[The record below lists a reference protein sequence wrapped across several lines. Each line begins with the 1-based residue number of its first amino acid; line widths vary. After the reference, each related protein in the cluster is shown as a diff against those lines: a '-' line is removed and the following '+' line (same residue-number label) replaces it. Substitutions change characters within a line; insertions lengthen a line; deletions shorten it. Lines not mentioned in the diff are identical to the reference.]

1 MRRGSHGMSLRGTA
15 QQRRG
20 NLQFTGKS
28 QDEEIATLTSFAR
41 NDIVVIGG
49 GIAGLSA
56 ALHLAERGLHP
67 LVLEAD
73 PTYLGGR
80 LAGGETIEVDGYQF
94 RLEHGVHG
102 IWSGYRNLQA
112 MLARHNLRPV
122 FVPAEEE
129 SWIYRSGGFL
139 GRADVGSVIR
149 RSIFPPPLH
158 YLELFL
164 HPRFLWM
171 LDVRDWVSLV
181 RTWAGLV
188 MAIGID
194 PFAESQPM
202 EGLTLGQMTRK
213 WSPALRAFFL
223 GLARNGLSSHPDEVP
238 MSGFIAFLRFY
249 TLLRR
254 DAWVF
259 SYLPEDGGTSI
270 CEPLEDRVR
279 LLGGSI
285 RLGCRV
291 KRVTRQ
297 GSEWLVAWE
306 SDEGQDS
313 ACAAQVILATD
324 SQNAKNILSESF
336 DTQDL
341 FFPRSLANAVVRLWF
356 DTSLRRSAEAGIFTG
371 EFTLHNYF
379 WLDRLYNPFRR
390 WARETGGS
398 ALEAHIYGPDETLA
412 QPDAALLA
420 QAIQDTQAAWPELRG
435 HRIFGHVQR
444 NPASH
449 TLPAVGPEDKHL
461 GIRTPWE
468 GLFCAGDWVRHPA
481 PAFFLER
488 ACLTGIEAANAV
500 LEARGLEPWSL
511 LPYLPPEPFA
521 AWIEHLM
528 QRGRRRV
535 RERRG
540 RFTGNN
546 GDKR

>member
-1 MRRGSHGMSLRGTA
+1 MTTHTH
-15 QQRRG
+15 
-20 NLQFTGKS
+20 
-28 QDEEIATLTSFAR
+28 DTL
-41 NDIVVIGG
+41 IIGG

-80 LAGGETIEVDGYQF
+80 LAGGETVEVNGYKF

-102 IWSGYRNLQA
+102 IWSQYRNLQA

-139 GRADVGSVIR
+139 GWANVGSAIR
-149 RSIFPPPLH
+149 RSVFPPPLH

-270 CEPLEDRVR
+270 CEPLGDRV
-279 LLGGSI
+279 LQLGGSI
-285 RLGCRV
+285 RLGT
-291 KRVTRQ
+291 RVTRVARE
-297 GSEWLVAWE
+297 GDEWLVTWE
-306 SDEGQDS
+306 SAKGKKS
-313 ACAAQVILATD
+313 AHAAQVILATD
-324 SQNAKNILSESF
+324 SQNAKNLVHESF
-336 DTQDL
+336 GEQNL

-356 DTSLRRSAEAGIFTG
+356 DVPPSPPRLRWSGRGRGAEAGIFTG

-398 ALEAHIYGPDETLA
+398 ALEAHIYGPNEVLA

-420 QAIQDTQAAWPELRG
+420 QAIQDVQTAWPELRG
-435 HRIFGHVQR
+435 HRIFGHLQR

-449 TLPAVGPEDKHL
+449 TLPAVGPEEKHL
-461 GIRTPWE
+461 GTLTPWD
-468 GLFCAGDWVRHPA
+468 GLFCAGDWVYHPA

-500 LEARGLEPWSL
+500 LDARGLEPWPL

-528 QRGRRRV
+528 QRGRGRIRAK
-535 RERRG
+535 REKL
-540 RFTGNN
+540 TG
-546 GDKR
+546 DEQR